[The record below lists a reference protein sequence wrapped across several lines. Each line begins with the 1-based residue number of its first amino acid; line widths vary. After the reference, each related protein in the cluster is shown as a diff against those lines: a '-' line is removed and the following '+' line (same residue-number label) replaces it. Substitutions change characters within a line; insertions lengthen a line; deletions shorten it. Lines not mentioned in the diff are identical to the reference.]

1 MKQWTGNLPGAIS
14 PDRSLMDAAAA
25 MRYSRTNA
33 SLYELHACL
42 DDDGHLNAARQ
53 LIAGAGADAQH

>member
-1 MKQWTGNLPGAIS
+1 
-14 PDRSLMDAAAA
+14 MDAAAA